1 MTLFSEFLKV
11 LKVPHTQE
19 YADNA
24 FRNMNFQS
32 LFGFSRLLESYG
44 ISSQGIKVKDKS
56 QLPQMPLP
64 FLAQEGSAFVVVTSV
79 CNGEVSFIKF
89 DKQMTLPLE
98 KFEEDWTGIALLAVP
113 EKGAK
118 EPDYKQHHFHEIA
131 MKGLN
136 WVMVLAALFLGVYGF
151 IWSGIGHHLSLIFL
165 LAVNLAGIG
174 VTWLLLLKTL
184 KVKSS
189 SADKICGVLQEHGCD
204 SVLAN
209 KAAKF
214 MGLFGWS
221 EVGFTYFTLSTLFLF
236 LFPQQIHWLALING
250 LCLPFTVW
258 SISYQKFKLHTWCT
272 LCVITQSLLWLQF
285 LCYILGG
292 WWTNIFPLQMPLFL
306 MGAAYVA
313 GMLALNNIINFINK
327 KINGNN

>member
-1 MTLFSEFLKV
+1 MTIFSEYLKV
-11 LKVPHTQE
+11 IKVPYTE
-19 YADNA
+19 EWADNA

-44 ISSQGIKVKDKS
+44 ILSQGIKVNDKS
-56 QLPQMPLP
+56 QITKLPIP
-64 FLAQEGSAFVVVTSV
+64 FFAQEGSAFVVVTGIS
-79 CNGEVSFIKF
+79 NGTVDFIKF
-89 DKQMTLPLE
+89 DKKNSLPLD
-98 KFEEDWTGIALLAVP
+98 KFIADWTGVALLAQP
-113 EKGAK
+113 AQGAK
-118 EPDYKQHHFHEIA
+118 EPEYKQHHFHEVA

-136 WVMVLAALFLGVYGF
+136 WIMAIAIIFLAVFGF
-151 IWSGIGHHLSLIFL
+151 IWSGIDRNLSLIFL
-165 LAVNLAGIG
+165 LAVNFAGIG

-184 KVKSS
+184 KVKSA
-189 SADKICGVLQEHGCD
+189 SADRICSVLQEHGCD
-204 SVLAN
+204 SVLEQ

-236 LFPQQIHWLALING
+236 LFPAQIHWLALING

-258 SISYQKFKLHTWCT
+258 SIWYQKFKLHTWCT
-272 LCVITQSLLWLQF
+272 LCVTTQCLLWLQF

-292 WWTNIFPLQMPLFL
+292 WWKNIFPLEMPLFL

-313 GMLALNNIINFINK
+313 VMLALNNIVNFINK
-327 KINGNN
+327 RTQK

>member
-32 LFGFSRLLESYG
+32 LFGFSRLLDSYG
-44 ISSQGIKVKDKS
+44 IHNQALKLNNKS
-56 QLPQMPLP
+56 QLAELPVP
-64 FLAQEGSAFVVVTSV
+64 FLAQEGSAFVIVTSI
-79 CNGEVSFIKF
+79 CNGTVSFIKF

-98 KFEEDWTGIALLAVP
+98 KFEEDFTGIVLLAQTDKESVEP
-113 EKGAK
+113 E
-118 EPDYKQHHFHEIA
+118 YKQNHFHEVA

-136 WVMVLAALFLGVYGF
+136 WVMALCALFLGVFGF

-165 LAVNLAGIG
+165 LAVNLAGIC
-174 VTWLLLLKTL
+174 VTWFLVLKTL

-204 SVLAN
+204 HVLAN

-214 MGLFGWS
+214 MGLFGWA

-285 LCYILGG
+285 FCYMFGG
-292 WWTNIFPLQMPLFL
+292 WWTSIFPLRMPLFL

-313 GMLALNNIINFINK
+313 VMLALNNIVEGIKRLGAKN
-327 KINGNN
+327 